1 MARSDDT
8 TKGENKRGE
17 NNRGEL
23 AATGAAT
30 PAKSSSEAD
39 IARFLADVRA
49 VAPLRAGEGRGRLAF
64 ALDATASRQPAWSL
78 ACEIQADMFAA
89 AAAHGGLEMQI
100 VYYRGKDECRA
111 SPFVAD
117 APTLRRLMGR
127 IACEGG
133 LTQIHRVLAH
143 LGREAERSGL
153 KAAVFVGDAL
163 EEDGEAL
170 LAAAGQL
177 ALRGV
182 RLFMFQEGENRE
194 VERTFRALAQITGGA
209 YCRFDARSGDE
220 LRALL
225 SAVAAYAAGG
235 RPALEARGDTGAR
248 ALLLA
253 LGGR

>member
-1 MARSDDT
+1 MGRSDDE
-8 TKGENKRGE
+8 TKGK
-17 NNRGEL
+17 L
-23 AATGAAT
+23 AARGAAA
-30 PAKSSSEAD
+30 PAKSSSETD

-64 ALDATASRQPAWSL
+64 ALDATASRQPTWSL

-100 VYYRGKDECRA
+100 VYYRGRNECRA
-111 SPFVAD
+111 SPFVSD
-117 APTLRRLMGR
+117 ATTLRRLMSR

-143 LGREAERSGL
+143 LEREAERSGL

-163 EEDGEAL
+163 EEEAEAL

-182 RLFMFQEGENRE
+182 RLFMFQEGADAGANPA
-194 VERTFRALAQITGGA
+194 VERTFRALARITGGA
-209 YCRFDARSGDE
+209 YCRFDVQAGAE

-248 ALLLA
+248 QLLLA